1 MNTFKNLR
9 GGLLALAM
17 GSCAVWAQEENPE
30 PFQTEQRE
38 VNPMSIP
45 ELAIEKN
52 DFKLKIGGAMRFHY
66 RYRTWEERDVKHGGD
81 FLVDMFRLQ
90 VEASWKGL
98 FTKLQYRFFPSFN
111 GGPMLAYGYMGYQ
124 TKDEKHRVELGLIN
138 LPLGVP
144 DQQYHGWANT
154 SDCFMGMQDISGMGI
169 GYTLNLPAFQLDV
182 QYLHN
187 AGYRLYGNEYN
198 RFSFNASGRNEEV
211 HKGVARA
218 MYKFGE
224 GSSVG
229 LTGVFGALQNFR
241 YFKSVEELDVNGNNV
256 LDANGDKQMMSVA
269 VNSLIPSLDA
279 DYGSYDRERAST
291 TYHYAGIAHLDYYAG
306 NFNFRLQA
314 SYYDYKT
321 NHKDIAN
328 DFIEFGA
335 FGGAVGAANKGQ
347 VYMIAPAYKINI
359 NKGVLDYINIFNDFS
374 FFAKQNKFDSR
385 STIMNI
391 LGMEIKM
398 GPVVIYPEWW
408 LGKNSGW
415 VGPNWDYGYYQGN
428 GFEAGYDQDGKFVT
442 SDDASQRKKWHSR
455 FNINIG
461 FYF

>member
-1 MNTFKNLR
+1 MNTFKNIR

-38 VNPMSIP
+38 GNPMSIP

-198 RFSFNASGRNEEV
+198 RFSFNASGRNEEAN
-211 HKGVARA
+211 KGVARV

-224 GSSVG
+224 DNASTIG

-241 YFKSVEELDVNGNNV
+241 YFDSNGE
-256 LDANGDKQMMSVA
+256 A

-279 DYGSYDRERAST
+279 DYGSYERERAST

-306 NFNFRLQA
+306 NFNLRLQA

-335 FGGAVGAANKGQ
+335 FGGALGAANKGQ

-359 NKGVLDYINIFNDFS
+359 NKGVLDYINLFNDFS
-374 FFAKQNKFDSR
+374 FFAKHNKFDSR

-398 GPVVIYPEWW
+398 GPIVIYPEWW

-415 VGPNWDYGYYQGN
+415 VGPNWEYGYYQSN
-428 GFEAGYDQDGKFVT
+428 GWKPGEAENK
-442 SDDASQRKKWHSR
+442 AENKKWHSR